1 MYVSVLLD
9 LYGRKLSYIIQTE
22 DLFVM
27 KYGVIIAVVI
37 YELIVILGCA
47 AYLKVKERKQAAA
60 GVATESDFATGGRSM
75 GVIVLAPTIALTV
88 LGSAHITGVFEMSYG
103 MGAIAIWFSLAH
115 VIMIVLACFGTGVW
129 VRRLGVTTVP
139 QAIKDMYGPG
149 VAIAISCVMAGQIWG
164 VLTLECQG
172 LGIVISSLTGWD
184 ISKAVILGGILGILY
199 VIFAGM
205 KQVGAVNVIN
215 ATVMYIGLIIATAY
229 VASKLPGGNFDFI
242 ETALPSSEGGADF
255 MLSIFGNADL
265 MITFAVGNVIAVT
278 FCQSISQ
285 MLMQTFV
292 SAKDEKTIKRSV
304 WLAAPLNG
312 MFGVFAVILGLA
324 ARSIPEYAAH
334 GAKLAATNMLVDMLP
349 MWMSALLL
357 AALLAAILSTFA
369 MTSLT
374 SATIW
379 AQDIYKGY
387 INPDADEKH
396 VANINRILIV
406 VLSVFALIVSVALP
420 TILNAINWV
429 FAWIV
434 PVFWIVVFG
443 LFWKRNSKVAGTA
456 LAVSWILNVLW
467 SLTPLPS
474 YLGGFI
480 GGLTN
485 PYVTLIV
492 SVVILVIGN
501 AVCGGK
507 PGYFKEKGV
516 EPQ

>member
-1 MYVSVLLD
+1 MN
-9 LYGRKLSYIIQTE
+9 
-22 DLFVM
+22 
-27 KYGVIIAVVI
+27 YGVVISVVI
-37 YELIVILGCA
+37 YELVVILGCA
-47 AYLKVKERKQAAA
+47 VWLKIKEKKQAAA
-60 GVATESDFATGGRSM
+60 PTDEDFALGGRNM

-88 LGSAHITGVFEMSYG
+88 LGSAHITGVFEMSYN

-115 VIMIVLACFGTGVW
+115 VIMIVVACFGTGLW
-129 VRRLGVTTVP
+129 VRRLGVVTVP
-139 QAIKDMYGPG
+139 QIIKDMYGPG
-149 VAIAISCVMAGQIWG
+149 VAIAISCVMAGQVWG

-172 LGIVISSLTGWD
+172 LGIVVSSLTGWN
-184 ISKAVILGGILGILY
+184 ITQAVIIGGILGILY
-199 VIFAGM
+199 VVFAGM

-215 ATVMYIGLIIATAY
+215 ATIMYIGLIIATIY

-242 ETALPSSEGGADF
+242 EQAIPNSEGGAEF

-265 MITFAVGNVIAVT
+265 MITFAVGNIIAVT

-285 MLMQTFV
+285 MLMQTMM
-292 SAKDEKTIKRSV
+292 SAKDEKTIKKSV

-324 ARSIPEYAAH
+324 ARALPEYSQY

-349 MWMSALLL
+349 MWIAALLL

-369 MTSLT
+369 MTALT

-379 AQDIYKGY
+379 VHDIYKGY
-387 INPDADEKH
+387 INPDADEKKL
-396 VANINRILIV
+396 ANMTRVMIV
-406 VLSVFALIVSVALP
+406 VLAAAALAVSVALP
-420 TILNAINWV
+420 EILNAINWV

-456 LAVSWILNVLW
+456 LAVSWIFNVIW
-467 SLTPLPS
+467 SLTPLPAS
-474 YLGGFI
+474 IGGFI

-485 PYVTLIV
+485 PYVTLIL
-492 SVVILVIGN
+492 SLVILIVGN
-501 AVCGGK
+501 LACKGE
-507 PGYFKEKGV
+507 PGYFKVQGIK
-516 EPQ
+516 PQQ

>member
-1 MYVSVLLD
+1 MN
-9 LYGRKLSYIIQTE
+9 
-22 DLFVM
+22 
-27 KYGVIIAVVI
+27 YGVIIAVVI

-47 AYLKVKERKQAAA
+47 VWLKVKEKKQAAA
-60 GVATESDFATGGRSM
+60 ASSDEDFALGGRNM
-75 GVIVLAPTIALTV
+75 GVVVLAPTIALTV
-88 LGSAHITGVFEMSYG
+88 LGSAHITGVFEMTYG

-115 VIMIVLACFGTGVW
+115 VIMIVVACFGTGLW
-129 VRRLGVTTVP
+129 VRRLGAVTVP
-139 QAIKDMYGPG
+139 QIIKDMYGPG
-149 VAIAISCVMAGQIWG
+149 VAIAISCVMAGQVWG

-172 LGIVISSLTGWD
+172 LGIVVSSLTGWN
-184 ISKAVILGGILGILY
+184 ISQAVIVGGVLGILY
-199 VIFAGM
+199 VVFAGM

-215 ATVMYIGLIIATAY
+215 ATVMYIGLIIATIY

-242 ETALPSSEGGADF
+242 EKVLPTSEGGAEF

-265 MITFAVGNVIAVT
+265 MITFAVGNIIAVT

-285 MLMQTFV
+285 MLMQTMM
-292 SAKDEKTIKRSV
+292 SAKDEKTIKKSV

-324 ARSIPEYAAH
+324 ARSMPEYAQY

-379 AQDIYKGY
+379 VHDIYKGY
-387 INPDADEKH
+387 INPDADEKKL
-396 VANINRILIV
+396 ANMTRVMIV
-406 VLSVFALIVSVALP
+406 VLALAALAVSVALP
-420 TILNAINWV
+420 EILNAINWV

-443 LFWKRNSKVAGTA
+443 LFWKRNPKVAGTA
-456 LAVSWILNVLW
+456 LAVSWILNVIW
-467 SLTPLPS
+467 SLTPVPS
-474 YLGGFI
+474 YIGGFI

-492 SVVILVIGN
+492 SLVILIIGN
-501 AVCGGK
+501 LACKGE
-507 PGYFKEKGV
+507 PGYFKAKGIKA
-516 EPQ
+516 EQ

>member
-1 MYVSVLLD
+1 MN
-9 LYGRKLSYIIQTE
+9 I
-22 DLFVM
+22 
-27 KYGVIIAVVI
+27 GVIIAVVI

-47 AYLKVKERKQAAA
+47 AFLKVKEKKMAAA
-60 GVATESDFATGGRSM
+60 PAAGDEDFALGGRNM

-115 VIMIVLACFGTGVW
+115 VIMIVVACFGTGAW
-129 VRRLGVTTVP
+129 VRRLGATTVP
-139 QAIKDMYGPG
+139 QVIKDMYGPG
-149 VAIAISCVMAGQIWG
+149 VAIAISCVMAGQVWG

-199 VIFAGM
+199 VVFAGM

-215 ATVMYIGLIIATAY
+215 ATVMYIGLIIATVY

-242 ETALPSSEGGADF
+242 EKALPSSEGGAEF

-285 MLMQTFV
+285 MLMQTMM
-292 SAKDEKTIKRSV
+292 SAKNEKTIKKSV

-324 ARSIPEYAAH
+324 ARSMPEYAAY

-374 SATIW
+374 TATIW
-379 AQDIYKGY
+379 THDIYKGY
-387 INPDADEKH
+387 INPDADEKKL
-396 VANINRILIV
+396 ANITRIMIV
-406 VLSVFALIVSVALP
+406 ILALAALAVSVALP

-443 LFWKRNSKVAGTA
+443 LFWKRNSKVAGLA

-467 SLTPLPS
+467 SLTPLPAS
-474 YLGGFI
+474 IGGFI

-492 SVVILVIGN
+492 SLVILIIGN
-501 AVCGGK
+501 LACKGE
-507 PGYFKEKGV
+507 PGYFKAMGIRPED
-516 EPQ
+516 

>member
-1 MYVSVLLD
+1 MN
-9 LYGRKLSYIIQTE
+9 I
-22 DLFVM
+22 
-27 KYGVIIAVVI
+27 GVIVAVVI

-47 AYLKVKERKQAAA
+47 AFLKVKEKKMEAAPAA
-60 GVATESDFATGGRSM
+60 GDEDFALGGRNM

-115 VIMIVLACFGTGVW
+115 VIMIVVACFGTGAW
-129 VRRLGVTTVP
+129 VRRLGATTVP
-139 QAIKDMYGPG
+139 QVIKDMYGPG
-149 VAIAISCVMAGQIWG
+149 VAIAISCVMAGQVWG

-199 VIFAGM
+199 VVFAGM

-215 ATVMYIGLIIATAY
+215 ATVMYIGLIIATIY

-242 ETALPSSEGGADF
+242 EKALPSSEGGAEF

-285 MLMQTFV
+285 MLMQTMM
-292 SAKDEKTIKRSV
+292 SAKNEKTIKKSV

-324 ARSIPEYAAH
+324 ARSIPEYAAY

-374 SATIW
+374 TATIW
-379 AQDIYKGY
+379 THDIYKGY
-387 INPDADEKH
+387 INPDADEKKL
-396 VANINRILIV
+396 ANITRIMIIV
-406 VLSVFALIVSVALP
+406 LALAALAVSVALP

-443 LFWKRNSKVAGTA
+443 LFWKRNSKVAGLA
-456 LAVSWILNVLW
+456 LAVSWVLNVLW
-467 SLTPLPS
+467 SLTPLPAS
-474 YLGGFI
+474 IGGFI

-492 SVVILVIGN
+492 SLVILIIGN
-501 AVCGGK
+501 LASKGQ
-507 PGYFKEKGV
+507 PGYFKAMGIKPED
-516 EPQ
+516 

>member
-1 MYVSVLLD
+1 MN
-9 LYGRKLSYIIQTE
+9 
-22 DLFVM
+22 
-27 KYGVIIAVVI
+27 YGVVIAVVI
-37 YELIVILGCA
+37 YELVVILGCA
-47 AYLKVKERKQAAA
+47 VWLKIKEKKQAAA
-60 GVATESDFATGGRSM
+60 PTDEDFALGGRNM

-88 LGSAHITGVFEMSYG
+88 LGSAHITGVFEMSYN

-115 VIMIVLACFGTGVW
+115 VIMIVVACFGTGLW
-129 VRRLGVTTVP
+129 VRRLGVVTVP
-139 QAIKDMYGPG
+139 QIIKDMYGPG
-149 VAIAISCVMAGQIWG
+149 VAIAISCVMAGQVWG

-172 LGIVISSLTGWD
+172 LGIVVSSLTGWN
-184 ISKAVILGGILGILY
+184 ITQAVIVGGILGILY
-199 VIFAGM
+199 VVFAGM

-215 ATVMYIGLIIATAY
+215 ATIMYIGLIIATIY
-229 VASKLPGGNFDFI
+229 VAGKLPGGNFDFI
-242 ETALPSSEGGADF
+242 EEAIPNSEGGAEF

-265 MITFAVGNVIAVT
+265 MITFAVGNIIAVT

-285 MLMQTFV
+285 MLMQTMM

-324 ARSIPEYAAH
+324 ARALPEYSQY

-349 MWMSALLL
+349 MWIAALLL

-369 MTSLT
+369 MTALT

-379 AQDIYKGY
+379 VHDIYKGY
-387 INPDADEKH
+387 INPDADEKKL
-396 VANINRILIV
+396 ANMTRILII
-406 VLSVFALIVSVALP
+406 VLAAAALAVSVALP
-420 TILNAINWV
+420 EILNAINWV

-456 LAVSWILNVLW
+456 LAVSWIFNVIW
-467 SLTPLPS
+467 SLTPLPANI
-474 YLGGFI
+474 GGFI

-485 PYVTLIV
+485 PYVTLIL
-492 SVVILVIGN
+492 SLVILIIGN
-501 AVCGGK
+501 LACKGE
-507 PGYFKEKGV
+507 PGYFKAQGIK
-516 EPQ
+516 PQQ

>member
-1 MYVSVLLD
+1 MN
-9 LYGRKLSYIIQTE
+9 
-22 DLFVM
+22 
-27 KYGVIIAVVI
+27 YGVVISVVI

-47 AYLKVKERKQAAA
+47 VWLKIKEKKQAAA
-60 GVATESDFATGGRSM
+60 PSEEDFALGGRNM
-75 GVIVLAPTIALTV
+75 GVLVLAPTIALTV
-88 LGSAHITGVFEMSYG
+88 LGSAHITGVFEMSYN

-115 VIMIVLACFGTGVW
+115 VIMIVVACFGTGLW
-129 VRRLGVTTVP
+129 VRRLGVVTVP
-139 QAIKDMYGPG
+139 QIIKDMYGPG
-149 VAIAISCVMAGQIWG
+149 VAIAVSCVMAGQVWG

-172 LGIVISSLTGWD
+172 LGIVVSSLTGWD
-184 ISKAVILGGILGILY
+184 ISQAVIIGGILGILY
-199 VIFAGM
+199 VVFAGM

-215 ATVMYIGLIIATAY
+215 ATVMYIGLIIATIY

-242 ETALPSSEGGADF
+242 EKTLPTSEGGAEF

-265 MITFAVGNVIAVT
+265 MITFAVGNIIAVT

-285 MLMQTFV
+285 MLMQTMM
-292 SAKDEKTIKRSV
+292 SAKDEKTIKKSV

-324 ARSIPEYAAH
+324 ARSLPEYAEY

-349 MWMSALLL
+349 MWIAALLL

-369 MTSLT
+369 MTALT

-379 AQDIYKGY
+379 VHDIYKGY
-387 INPDADEKH
+387 INPDADEKKL
-396 VANINRILIV
+396 ANMTRVLIV
-406 VLSVFALIVSVALP
+406 VLALAALAISVALP
-420 TILNAINWV
+420 EILNAINWV

-443 LFWKRNSKVAGTA
+443 LFWKRNNKVAGAA
-456 LAVSWILNVLW
+456 LAVSWILNVIW

-474 YLGGFI
+474 YIGGFI

-492 SVVILVIGN
+492 SLVILIIGN
-501 AVCGGK
+501 LASKGE
-507 PGYFKEKGV
+507 PGYFKAKGITA
-516 EPQ
+516 EQ

>member
-1 MYVSVLLD
+1 MN
-9 LYGRKLSYIIQTE
+9 
-22 DLFVM
+22 
-27 KYGVIIAVVI
+27 YGVVIAVVI
-37 YELIVILGCA
+37 YELVVILGCA
-47 AYLKVKERKQAAA
+47 VWLKIKEKKQAAA
-60 GVATESDFATGGRSM
+60 PTDEDFALGGRNM

-88 LGSAHITGVFEMSYG
+88 LGSAHITGVFEMSYN

-115 VIMIVLACFGTGVW
+115 VIMIVVACFGTGLW
-129 VRRLGVTTVP
+129 VRRLGVVTVP
-139 QAIKDMYGPG
+139 QIIKDMYGPG
-149 VAIAISCVMAGQIWG
+149 VAIAISCVMAGQVWG

-172 LGIVISSLTGWD
+172 LGIVVSSLTGWN
-184 ISKAVILGGILGILY
+184 ITQAVIVGGILGILY
-199 VIFAGM
+199 VVFAGM

-215 ATVMYIGLIIATAY
+215 ATIMYIGLIIATIY
-229 VASKLPGGNFDFI
+229 VAGKLPGGNFDFI
-242 ETALPSSEGGADF
+242 EEAIPNSEGGAEF

-265 MITFAVGNVIAVT
+265 MITFAVGNIIAVT

-285 MLMQTFV
+285 MLMQTMM

-324 ARSIPEYAAH
+324 ARALPEYSQY

-349 MWMSALLL
+349 MWIAALLL

-369 MTSLT
+369 MTALT

-379 AQDIYKGY
+379 VHDIYKGY
-387 INPDADEKH
+387 INPDADEKKL
-396 VANINRILIV
+396 ANMTRILII
-406 VLSVFALIVSVALP
+406 VLAAAALAVSVALP
-420 TILNAINWV
+420 EILNAINWV

-456 LAVSWILNVLW
+456 LAVSWIFNVIW
-467 SLTPLPS
+467 SLTPLPAS
-474 YLGGFI
+474 IGGFI

-485 PYVTLIV
+485 PYVTLIL
-492 SVVILVIGN
+492 SLVILIIGN
-501 AVCGGK
+501 LACKGE
-507 PGYFKEKGV
+507 PGYFKAQGIK
-516 EPQ
+516 PQQ

>member
-1 MYVSVLLD
+1 MN
-9 LYGRKLSYIIQTE
+9 I
-22 DLFVM
+22 
-27 KYGVIIAVVI
+27 GVIIAVVI

-47 AYLKVKERKQAAA
+47 AFLKVKEKKMAAA
-60 GVATESDFATGGRSM
+60 PAAGDEDFALGGRSM

-115 VIMIVLACFGTGVW
+115 VIMIVVACFGTGAW
-129 VRRLGVTTVP
+129 VRRLGATTVP
-139 QAIKDMYGPG
+139 QVIKDMYGPG
-149 VAIAISCVMAGQIWG
+149 VAIAISCVMAGQVWG

-199 VIFAGM
+199 VVFAGM

-215 ATVMYIGLIIATAY
+215 ATVMYIGLIIATVY

-242 ETALPSSEGGADF
+242 EKALPSSEGGAEF

-285 MLMQTFV
+285 MLMQTMM
-292 SAKDEKTIKRSV
+292 SAKDEKTIKKSV

-324 ARSIPEYAAH
+324 ARSMPEYAAY

-374 SATIW
+374 TATIW
-379 AQDIYKGY
+379 THDIYKGY
-387 INPDADEKH
+387 INPDADEKKL
-396 VANINRILIV
+396 ANITRIMIIIL
-406 VLSVFALIVSVALP
+406 ALAALAVSVALP

-443 LFWKRNSKVAGTA
+443 LFWKRNSKVAGLA
-456 LAVSWILNVLW
+456 LAVSWVLNVLW
-467 SLTPLPS
+467 SLTPLPAS
-474 YLGGFI
+474 IGGFI

-492 SVVILVIGN
+492 SLVILIIGN
-501 AVCGGK
+501 LACKGE
-507 PGYFKEKGV
+507 PGYFKAMGIKPED
-516 EPQ
+516 

>member
-1 MYVSVLLD
+1 MN
-9 LYGRKLSYIIQTE
+9 I
-22 DLFVM
+22 
-27 KYGVIIAVVI
+27 GVIVAVVI

-47 AYLKVKERKQAAA
+47 AFLKVKEKKMVAAPAA
-60 GVATESDFATGGRSM
+60 GDEDFALGGRNM

-115 VIMIVLACFGTGVW
+115 VIMIVVACFGTGAW
-129 VRRLGVTTVP
+129 VRRLGATTVP
-139 QAIKDMYGPG
+139 QVIKDMYGPG
-149 VAIAISCVMAGQIWG
+149 VAIAISCVMAGQVWG

-199 VIFAGM
+199 VVFAGM

-215 ATVMYIGLIIATAY
+215 ATVMYIGLIIATIY

-242 ETALPSSEGGADF
+242 EKALPSSEGGAEF

-285 MLMQTFV
+285 MLMQTMM
-292 SAKDEKTIKRSV
+292 SAKDEKTIKKSV

-324 ARSIPEYAAH
+324 ARSIPEYAAY

-374 SATIW
+374 TATIW
-379 AQDIYKGY
+379 THDIYKGY
-387 INPDADEKH
+387 INPDADEKKL
-396 VANINRILIV
+396 ANITRIMIIIL
-406 VLSVFALIVSVALP
+406 ALAALAVSVALP

-443 LFWKRNSKVAGTA
+443 LFWKRNSKVAGLA

-467 SLTPLPS
+467 SLTPLPAAI
-474 YLGGFI
+474 GGFI

-492 SVVILVIGN
+492 SLVILIIGN
-501 AVCGGK
+501 LASKGE
-507 PGYFKEKGV
+507 PGYFKAMGIKAED
-516 EPQ
+516 